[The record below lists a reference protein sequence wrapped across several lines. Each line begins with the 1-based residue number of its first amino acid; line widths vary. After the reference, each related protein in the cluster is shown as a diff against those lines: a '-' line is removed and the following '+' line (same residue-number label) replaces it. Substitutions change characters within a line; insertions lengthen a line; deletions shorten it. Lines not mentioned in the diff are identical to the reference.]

1 MSSPT
6 FLDFGNLLH
15 ILLERALNA
24 RRAGQECA
32 LHPNSPGYL
41 GARWFPAVLPMHVGN
56 LLQILLER
64 ALIARSARQMSHP
77 FPDFGN
83 VLQILSS
90 EHCSGTMF
98 GLFAACSQYMLTTR
112 SANTL
117 QARRPCEANGIR
129 HRAAGRLA
137 C

>member
-6 FLDFGNLLH
+6 FLHF
-15 ILLERALNA
+15 
-24 RRAGQECA
+24 
-32 LHPNSPGYL
+32 
-41 GARWFPAVLPMHVGN
+41 GN

-98 GLFAACSQYMLTTR
+98 GLFAIFGCFRGYENAIIS
-112 SANTL
+112 
-117 QARRPCEANGIR
+117 P
-129 HRAAGRLA
+129 
-137 C
+137 